1 MSGSPLATHDDITR
15 TYPICRI
22 SNSARDAGYDTAAF
36 VAAEYVRS
44 EFGLDQGFELYDD
57 DFEGPSRPATEYQ
70 GQILDWLEEH
80 RDKRFFLW
88 VHYFTPHT
96 PYRPSADFDR
106 LYYEGDERD
115 PGNKSMEDLRA
126 SVERLQPQQDDP
138 DELVDLAAEYP
149 NVVERLANQLGP
161 LRDLVV
167 LGDAPERELDE
178 ETLRRLRA
186 LGYAQ

>member
-1 MSGSPLATHDDITR
+1 MHLGCSVDIAVDGLDPYR
-15 TYPICRI
+15 EVP
-22 SNSARDAGYDTAAF
+22 A
-36 VAAEYVRS
+36 RS

-96 PYRPSADFDR
+96 PNRPSADFDR
-106 LYYEGDERD
+106 LAD
-115 PGNKSMEDLRA
+115 
-126 SVERLQPQQDDP
+126 
-138 DELVDLAAEYP
+138 
-149 NVVERLANQLGP
+149 QLGP